1 MLTLDGQK
9 YLVGKNASDGF
20 AKLNVSPEF
29 HGGPTWKVLL
39 VWAFYQAMKHRTGN
53 ELVLD
58 KLGLGLPYSQ
68 HRKPLIEKIKSM
80 QEFSFQVDGRD
91 YLVTAKETTVLPQGA
106 AIIANFENTEEAV
119 GILDIGYYT
128 LDMVL
133 LRDQRIVR
141 DKSRSTNDGIHL
153 LAEEARKMIRAQ
165 FPEVLEVPDAAVM
178 RFLSKGGLK
187 ISGVYHDCASVVEQ
201 LLAVHAQKI
210 IARAK
215 TAWETDLPLME
226 ATYLVGGGAALL
238 AQHFNGGLHSIRVIE
253 DPEFGNALGYMK
265 YLNA

>member
-1 MLTLDGQK
+1 MDGAKIKFTSHVIPYMDDGLDGGGSYGVLTLDGQK

-91 YLVTAKETTVLPQGA
+91 YLVTAKETTVLHRARRSSPTSRIPKRPWA
-106 AIIANFENTEEAV
+106 FWISDTTPWTWFFF
-119 GILDIGYYT
+119 GISELSATNPVQRMTASIC
-128 LDMVL
+128 L
-133 LRDQRIVR
+133 LRR
-141 DKSRSTNDGIHL
+141 
-153 LAEEARKMIRAQ
+153 
-165 FPEVLEVPDAAVM
+165 
-178 RFLSKGGLK
+178 
-187 ISGVYHDCASVVEQ
+187 
-201 LLAVHAQKI
+201 
-210 IARAK
+210 
-215 TAWETDLPLME
+215 
-226 ATYLVGGGAALL
+226 LV
-238 AQHFNGGLHSIRVIE
+238 
-253 DPEFGNALGYMK
+253 K
-265 YLNA
+265 